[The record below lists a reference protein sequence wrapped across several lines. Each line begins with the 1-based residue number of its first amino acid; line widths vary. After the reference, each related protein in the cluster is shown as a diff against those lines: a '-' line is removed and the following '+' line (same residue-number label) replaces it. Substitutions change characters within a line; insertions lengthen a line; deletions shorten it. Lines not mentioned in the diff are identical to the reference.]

1 MAGFRFKKV
10 AFFAILLALTVQPAM
25 AKKMY
30 RWVDEDGRVFFSDQI
45 PQDQIQHKRESLNEN
60 ARVLEVVEEARTQE
74 QIELEKRLK
83 QLRWEQEKIIAK
95 QKSQDKVLLSTFRNV
110 GDMKMALK
118 GKMAA
123 MDAQRKVADG
133 NLLRLEQQ
141 LEQQQK
147 QAANYERNG
156 QQVPAK
162 LLTEITASKE
172 QIENANLEILRH
184 LEKKIAVKKEF
195 QTDIDRFIFL
205 TQSKKD
211 SDQLSNKAAESAA
224 ANELGLFIC
233 EDMQQCERAWKIA
246 RRFVDENSST
256 AADIDTDKLIMHAS
270 PRDDDDLSLS
280 VSRVG
285 KGQERHQIFL
295 DIRCRKSTLGV
306 ELCASDAV
314 KDIRRSF
321 SQYIERGLA
330 PQQ

>member
-1 MAGFRFKKV
+1 MAGFRFKLI
-10 AFFAILLALTVQPAM
+10 AFFAVLLVVSMQPAM

-30 RWVDEDGRVFFSDQI
+30 RWVDEDGRIFFSDQI
-45 PQDQIQHKRESLNEN
+45 PQDQIQHKRESLNQD

-110 GDMKMALK
+110 DDMKMALK

-133 NLLRLEQQ
+133 NLLRLELQ

-156 QQVPAK
+156 QRVPAK
-162 LLTEITASKE
+162 LLTEILASKD

-184 LEKKIAVKKEF
+184 LEKKIAVKREF
-195 QTDIDRFIFL
+195 QTDIDRFVFL

-211 SDQLSNKAAESAA
+211 SNQLSNKTAESTA

-233 EDMQQCERAWKIA
+233 ENERQCDRAWKVA
-246 RRFVDENSST
+246 RRFVEENSST
-256 AADIDTDKLIMHAS
+256 AADIDTDKLIMRAS
-270 PRDDDDLSLS
+270 PRDDTDLSLS

-285 KGQERHQIFL
+285 HGGERHQIFL

-321 SQYIERGLA
+321 SRYIEYGLA
-330 PQQ
+330 SEQ